1 MARYMASFAERRAR
15 RAQSSSPHT
24 SRWRWMLLLAATM
37 TLLVVGGVVALLAHQ
52 AASTG
57 GAAPITEAALP
68 ADRFV
73 QSVVTDDGKL
83 GWEQLCPDIQAA
95 LPPDQLVQQADA
107 ARAAAAKQGLRL
119 SSQFVRSQS
128 MQAGGETRLY
138 VITAHWSNGTIQQR
152 SFAVETQESG
162 CVEDAGYQ

>member
-1 MARYMASFAERRAR
+1 M
-15 RAQSSSPHT
+15 
-24 SRWRWMLLLAATM
+24 LLAATI
-37 TLLVVGGVVALLAHQ
+37 TFLVVGGVVVLLARQ
-52 AASTG
+52 AAS
-57 GAAPITEAALP
+57 GAGAGPITEPKLP

-83 GWEQLCPDIQAA
+83 GWDQLCPDIQAA
-95 LPPDQLVQQADA
+95 LPADQLVQQADE

-119 SSQFVRSQS
+119 SSQFVRSES

-138 VITAHWSNGTIQQR
+138 VITAHWSNGTTQQR
-152 SFAVETQESG
+152 NFTVVTQGSG